1 MSAKYNRMDS
11 FCQHT
16 RGYTTFISN
25 ILVSEWDHCV
35 IFPIYDMNLILSVHL
50 SLFISL
56 SAISNQLFNLT
67 ATVDVGRKWSVLFS
81 SEHAVLLVASS

>member
-25 ILVSEWDHCV
+25 IVVSEWDHCV
-35 IFPIYDMNLILSVHL
+35 IFPIYDMNLILSVCL
-50 SLFISL
+50 YSFLFL
-56 SAISNQLFNLT
+56 QYLTNYLTWQLQ
-67 ATVDVGRKWSVLFS
+67 
-81 SEHAVLLVASS
+81 